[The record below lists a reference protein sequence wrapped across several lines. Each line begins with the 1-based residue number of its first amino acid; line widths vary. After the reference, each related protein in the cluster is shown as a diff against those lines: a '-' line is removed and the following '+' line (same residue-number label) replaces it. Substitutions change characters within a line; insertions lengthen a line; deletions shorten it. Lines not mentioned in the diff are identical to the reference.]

1 MRIALSSYR
10 SKPHSG
16 GQGVYVR
23 NLSRELVRLGHQ
35 VEVFS
40 GPPYPELDP
49 GVAFTALPSLDLYRE
64 PDPFRR
70 PRLSEFRDSLDVLEY
85 ATMCTS
91 GFGEPRTFSWRLSR
105 HLREH
110 LDEFDILHDNQTLGP
125 GVLDLARRGLPVLT
139 TVHHPISADRRL
151 ELAHARGLGRITKRR
166 WYGFVQMQRRVA
178 RDSAHLLTVSEQSA
192 SDIVEDFGVA
202 RSRID
207 VVPVGVDIDTFTPR
221 AASARVPGRIVTVAS
236 ADVPLK
242 GLAVLIRALTELPA
256 DAWSEV
262 IVVGRAGER
271 TGKALADAGLLDRV
285 RFASGLTTTELAAL
299 VASAELSVVPSL
311 YEGFSLPAVEAMA
324 SGTPLV
330 ASRVGALP
338 ALVGPDDDAAG
349 LLVPPGDASALAE
362 AVQTLLADPR
372 TAAAMGARGRRRAE
386 EDYSWAAVA
395 ARTAQIHR
403 RIVAVSQKPPGR
415 IT

>member
-16 GQGVYVR
+16 GQGIYVR
-23 NLSRELVRLGHQ
+23 NLSRELVRLGHE

-40 GPPYPELDP
+40 GPPYPDLDP
-49 GVAFTALPSLDLYRE
+49 GVRFTPLPSLDLYRE

-70 PRLSEFRDSLDVLEY
+70 PKLAEFRDSLDVLEY

-91 GFGEPRTFSWRLSR
+91 GFGEPRTFSWRLAR
-105 HLREH
+105 HLRER
-110 LDEFDILHDNQTLGP
+110 LDEFDVLHDNQTLGP
-125 GVLDLARRGLPVLT
+125 GILDLARRGLPVLT

-151 ELAHARGLGRITKRR
+151 ELAHARGWARITKRR

-178 RDSAHLLTVSEQSA
+178 RDSAHLLTVSDQSA
-192 SDIVEDFGVA
+192 ADIVEDFGVP

-207 VVPVGVDIDTFTPR
+207 VVPVGVDVDTFTPD
-221 AASARVPGRIVTVAS
+221 AAPARVPGRIVTVAS

-242 GLAVLIRALTELPA
+242 GLSVLIRALTLLPTE
-256 DAWSEV
+256 AWSEV
-262 IVVGRAGER
+262 VVVGRAGDR

-285 RFASGLTTTELAAL
+285 RFESGLSTSELAAL
-299 VASAELSVVPSL
+299 VASADLSVVPSL

-338 ALVGPDDDAAG
+338 ALVGPADDAAG
-349 LLVPPGDASALAE
+349 LLVAPGDATELAG
-362 AVQTLLADPR
+362 AMRTLLTDPDR
-372 TAAAMGARGRRRAE
+372 ATAMGAAGRRRAQHE
-386 EDYSWAAVA
+386 YSWAAVA

-403 RIVAVSQKPPGR
+403 RIVAASQNPLGR
-415 IT
+415 TT